1 VTAPVGAPTRAAE
14 SGMTARTGS
23 ATKTTSG
30 GRFRADRIALHVAI
44 VLILFAW
51 LLPTLGML
59 VNSVRPAGDVAH
71 SGWWTALT
79 PTAQFTL
86 DNYSHIFNQANLGNA
101 FVNSLFITIPATVI
115 PVTIAAFAA
124 YAFAW
129 MDFPFRNV
137 LFVIVVGLLVVPLQA
152 TIVPVLNVFKALGV
166 TGNGGIGSVLPF
178 LGVWL
183 AHTGYGLPFAVYL
196 LRNYMGGLPREV
208 FESAA
213 IDGASPATAFFRLA
227 VPMSVPALAALTI
240 FQFLFVWNDLFVAL
254 VYIGATNG
262 QRLPLTVLIAGL
274 VNSLGGDWQ
283 YLMAAAFISMALP
296 LVVFFAFQRYFVRG
310 ITGGAVK
317 G

>member
-1 VTAPVGAPTRAAE
+1 MTARSAAVPLTRAAA
-14 SGMTARTGS
+14 SKRRGPRLSRVFVHA
-23 ATKTTSG
+23 AT
-30 GRFRADRIALHVAI
+30 I
-44 VLILFAW
+44 LILIAW

-59 VNSVRPAGDVAH
+59 VNSIRPADDVSRSA
-71 SGWWTALT
+71 WWTALS
-79 PTAQFTL
+79 PTARFTAE
-86 DNYSHIFNQANLGNA
+86 NYIHVFEQSGIENA
-101 FVNSLFITIPATVI
+101 FMNSLFITIPSTII

-129 MDFPFRNV
+129 MKFKGRDL
-137 LFVIVVGLLVVPLQA
+137 LFVLVVGLLVVPLQA
-152 TIVPVLNVFKALGV
+152 TILPVINVFASLGIS
-166 TGNGGIGSVLPF
+166 GNGGIAQALPF

-183 AHTGYGLPFAVYL
+183 AHTGYGLPFAIYL

-213 IDGASPATAFFRLA
+213 IDGASPTTAFFRLA
-227 VPMSVPALAALTI
+227 IPMSVPALAALVI

-254 VYIGATNG
+254 MYIGATNS
-262 QRLPLTVLIAGL
+262 QRLPLTLVLANL
-274 VNSLGGDWQ
+274 TNSHGGGWQ

-310 ITGGAVK
+310 LTGGAVK